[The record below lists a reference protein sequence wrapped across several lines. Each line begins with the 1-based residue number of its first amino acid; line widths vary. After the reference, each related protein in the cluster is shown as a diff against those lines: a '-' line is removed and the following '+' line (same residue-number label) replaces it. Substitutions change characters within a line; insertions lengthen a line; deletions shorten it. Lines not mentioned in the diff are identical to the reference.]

1 MIDINTY
8 VKDQNALLDQ
18 AMTARLSC
26 LWTALPGIVQSFD
39 PVAMTCQV
47 QPAIQGK
54 VRSEDGTITLV
65 NLPMLLDC
73 PVVFPHGGGCSMTF
87 PIKPGDECLVV
98 FSSRAIDLWWQSGGV
113 QPPVEMRMHDLSD
126 GFVLVGA
133 YSQTK
138 VLQNVSTQA
147 VQLRSDDGQAFFE
160 LNPETHN
167 FTLTT
172 PGNFSATV
180 TDFTVDCQNFSVQC
194 QSFSVQCS
202 GCSINSET
210 FDVTAGSSA
219 SITAPTIALNGQ
231 ITGGGSGG
239 ATAMFTGHIEA
250 SGDIKAGEISLQGHV
265 HGGVQPGGSDT
276 GAAK

>member
-54 VRSEDGTITLV
+54 VRAEDGTIMLV
-65 NLPMLLDC
+65 NMPMLLDC

-138 VLQNVSTQA
+138 VLPNVSTQA

-160 LNPETHN
+160 LNPENHN
-167 FTLTT
+167 FTLST

-180 TDFTVDCQNFSVQC
+180 TDFSVQC
-194 QSFSVQCS
+194 QNFAVNC
-202 GCSINSET
+202 T
-210 FDVTAGSSA
+210 KFDVTAGTSA

-239 ATAMFTGHIEA
+239 ATAFFTGSIEA
-250 SGDIKAGEISLQGHV
+250 TGDVKAGSISLQGHV
-265 HGGVQPGGSDT
+265 HGGVTPGGSDT

>member
-54 VRSEDGTITLV
+54 VRAEDGTITLV
-65 NLPMLLDC
+65 NMPMLLDC

-138 VLQNVSTQA
+138 VLPNVSTQA

-160 LNPETHN
+160 LNPENHN
-167 FTLTT
+167 FTLKT

-180 TDFTVDCQNFSVQC
+180 TDFSVQC
-194 QSFSVQCS
+194 QNFAVNC
-202 GCSINSET
+202 T
-210 FDVTAGSSA
+210 KFDVTAGSSA

-239 ATAMFTGHIEA
+239 ATAVFTGSIEA
-250 SGDIKAGEISLQGHV
+250 TGDVKAGVISLQGHV
-265 HGGVQPGGSDT
+265 HGGVTPGGANT

>member
-54 VRSEDGTITLV
+54 VRAEDGTITLV
-65 NLPMLLDC
+65 NMPMLLDC

-138 VLQNVSTQA
+138 VLPNVSTQA

-160 LNPETHN
+160 LNPENHN

-180 TDFTVDCQNFSVQC
+180 TDFSVQC
-194 QSFSVQCS
+194 QNFAVNC
-202 GCSINSET
+202 T
-210 FDVTAGSSA
+210 KFDVTAGSSA

-231 ITGGGSGG
+231 ITGGGPGG
-239 ATAMFTGHIEA
+239 ATAVFTGSIEA
-250 SGDIKAGEISLQGHV
+250 TGDVKAGSISLQGHV
-265 HGGVQPGGSDT
+265 HGGVTPGGSDT

>member
-8 VKDQNALLDQ
+8 VNDPNAWLDQ
-18 AMTARLSC
+18 AMTARLSG

-73 PVVFPHGGGCSMTF
+73 PVVFPHGGGCSLTF
-87 PIKPGDECLVV
+87 PIKQGDECLVV

-113 QPPVEMRMHDLSD
+113 QAPVEMRMHDLSD

-138 VLQNVSTQA
+138 VLPNVSTQA

-160 LNPETHN
+160 LNPENHN
-167 FTLTT
+167 FTLST

-180 TDFTVDCQNFSVQC
+180 TDFSVQC
-194 QSFSVQCS
+194 QNFAVNC
-202 GCSINSET
+202 T
-210 FDVTAGSSA
+210 KFDVTAGSSA

-239 ATAMFTGHIEA
+239 ATAVFTGSIEA
-250 SGDIKAGEISLQGHV
+250 TGDVKAGAISLQGHV
-265 HGGVQPGGSDT
+265 HGGVQSGGSKT
-276 GAAK
+276 TTPE